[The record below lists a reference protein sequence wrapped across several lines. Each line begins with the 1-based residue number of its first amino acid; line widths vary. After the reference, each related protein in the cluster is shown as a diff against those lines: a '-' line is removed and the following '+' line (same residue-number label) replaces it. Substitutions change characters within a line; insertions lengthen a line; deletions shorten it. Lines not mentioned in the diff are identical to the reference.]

1 MKEYF
6 ILQFNMSSRRLND
19 AGLKPMLGYALVL
32 AGFLGF
38 SFFLFQKTAFAHY
51 AYMLISLGLTT
62 KLSEIKRNDFL
73 KSCFKTHRYRL
84 LRIIENIA
92 AALPFIICLLYKQY
106 FFDSAILCLLSLILA
121 LTSFRTTVNLTIPTP
136 FYKKPFEFAV
146 GFRNS
151 FFVLMTPYVLT
162 IISISV
168 QNFNLGIFALLLL
181 FLLIIGFYTK
191 PENEYFVWS
200 FSMTPKKF
208 LFEKLKTAIVFANI
222 LCLPIVIILGF
233 FYFTNIHLI
242 LLFYFIGTIFLIT
255 IIFAKYAAFPSE
267 INIPEGVIIVTCI
280 SFPPLLLVFAPY
292 FYTKAIKKLE
302 RFLV

>member
-1 MKEYF
+1 
-6 ILQFNMSSRRLND
+6 MSSRRLKD
-19 AGLKPMLGYALVL
+19 AGLEPMLGYALVL
-32 AGFLGF
+32 GGFLGF
-38 SFFLFQKTAFAHY
+38 SFFIFQKTAFAHY

-73 KSCFKTHRYRL
+73 KTCFKNNRYKI
-84 LRIIENIA
+84 LRITENFA
-92 AALPFIICLLYKQY
+92 SALPFLIFLFYKKY
-106 FFDSAILCLLSLILA
+106 YFDSAFLCLLSLILA
-121 LTSFRTTVNLTIPTP
+121 LTSFKTTVNLTIPTP
-136 FYKKPFEFAV
+136 FYKKPFEFVV

-151 FFVLMTPYVLT
+151 FLFLMIPYVLT

-181 FLLIIGFYTK
+181 FLLIIGFYSK

-200 FSMTPKKF
+200 FSMSPKKF
-208 LFEKLKTAIVFANI
+208 LLEKLKTAIVYANI
-222 LCLPIVIILGF
+222 FCLPIVAILGF

-242 LLFYFIGTIFLIT
+242 LLFYFIGTVFLIT
-255 IIFAKYAAFPSE
+255 IIFAKYGAFPNE
-267 INIPEGVIIVTCI
+267 INIPEGLILVTCI
-280 SFPPLLLVFAPY
+280 SFPPLLLLFAPY

>member
-1 MKEYF
+1 
-6 ILQFNMSSRRLND
+6 MSNRRLKD
-19 AGLKPMLGYALVL
+19 AGLEPMLGYALVL
-32 AGFLGF
+32 VGFLGF
-38 SFFLFQKTAFAHY
+38 SFFLFHKTAFAHY
-51 AYMLISLGLTT
+51 AYMLISFGLTT

-73 KSCFKTHRYRL
+73 KSCFKNNRYKVVRL
-84 LRIIENIA
+84 IENLA
-92 AALPFIICLLYKQY
+92 AAFPFVLFLLYKQY
-106 FFDSAILCLLSLILA
+106 FFDSAILFLLSLMLA
-121 LTSFRTTVNLTIPTP
+121 LTSFKTTVNISIPTP

-151 FFVLMTPYVLT
+151 FFVLMIPYVLT

-168 QNFNLGIFALLLL
+168 DNFNLGIFALLLL
-181 FLLIIGFYTK
+181 LLLIVGFYPK

-208 LFEKLKTAIVFANI
+208 LVEKVKTAIFYANI
-222 LCLPIVIILGF
+222 LCFPIVIILGF
-233 FYFTNIHLI
+233 FYFTNIHLV
-242 LLFYFIGTIFLIT
+242 LLFYFIGTVFLIT
-255 IIFAKYAAFPSE
+255 IIFAKYAAFPNE

>member
-1 MKEYF
+1 MREYF
-6 ILQFNMSSRRLND
+6 ILQFNMANRRLKE
-19 AGLKPMLGYALVL
+19 AGLEPMLGYVL
-32 AGFLGF
+32 IVAGFIGF
-38 SFFLFQKTAFAHY
+38 TFFLFQKTEFAHY

-73 KSCFKTHRYRL
+73 KSCFKNNRYKV
-84 LRIIENIA
+84 LRITENLA
-92 AALPFIICLLYKQY
+92 AALPFILFLLYKQY

-121 LTSFRTTVNLTIPTP
+121 LTSFRTTVNISIPTP
-136 FYKKPFEFAV
+136 FYKKPFEFTV

-151 FFVLMTPYVLT
+151 LIVLMIPYILT

-181 FLLIIGFYTK
+181 FLLLIGFYTK

-200 FSMTPKKF
+200 FSMSPKKF
-208 LFEKLKTAIVFANI
+208 LFEKLKTAIFYANI
-222 LCLPIVIILGF
+222 LCLPIVIIMGF
-233 FYFTNIHLI
+233 FNFTNIHLI
-242 LLFYFIGTIFLIT
+242 MLFYFIGTVFLVT
-255 IIFAKYAAFPSE
+255 IIFAKYGSFPNE
-267 INIPEGVIIVTCI
+267 INIPEGLILVTCI
-280 SFPPLLLVFAPY
+280 SFPPLLLIFAPY